1 MGNKITPFYYFIK
14 KYNININS
22 KDSKDNTS
30 LHLATYF
37 NSKKIF
43 NYLLTNNKIEINAKN
58 KEGFTPLHFAVVSQ
72 NKSMIKK
79 LLIKGANCSIKND
92 KGSTPYD
99 IANKSNYYLIK
110 NILKGNKYKYLIL
123 NYSNYT
129 RALLI
134 LVNIISFSFIFFI
147 RFDLTVILYF
157 LWLIIYIFFLFQFYI
172 KDSIKYNNRRNY
184 LINILESEE
193 QSIEDYCINCQIVQ
207 NLNTVHCFVCNKC
220 IEGFDHHCFWL
231 NRCIGERNI
240 NIFYWLLWI
249 IEIHSLINFLMCIVG
264 RNNQVNNYLY
274 NKDYTMIFFIVFN
287 ALYLVFT
294 SIAVCPLIKFYY
306 SQMKEKTS
314 KNIDFNSFE
323 GRKSTKLLNTSEDED
338 FV

>member
-1 MGNKITPFYYFIK
+1 MTFPQVTFEKKQKNKILEVNFDVIV
-14 KYNININS
+14 
-22 KDSKDNTS
+22 
-30 LHLATYF
+30 
-37 NSKKIF
+37 
-43 NYLLTNNKIEINAKN
+43 LTR
-58 KEGFTPLHFAVVSQ
+58 GQ
-72 NKSMIKK
+72 NLKR
-79 LLIKGANCSIKND
+79 LNFRQGANCSIKND

-193 QSIEDYCINCQIVQ
+193 QSIEDY
-207 NLNTVHCFVCNKC
+207 
-220 IEGFDHHCFWL
+220 
-231 NRCIGERNI
+231 
-240 NIFYWLLWI
+240 
-249 IEIHSLINFLMCIVG
+249 
-264 RNNQVNNYLY
+264 
-274 NKDYTMIFFIVFN
+274 
-287 ALYLVFT
+287 
-294 SIAVCPLIKFYY
+294 
-306 SQMKEKTS
+306 
-314 KNIDFNSFE
+314 
-323 GRKSTKLLNTSEDED
+323 
-338 FV
+338 